1 MGSRAAAA
9 YLLPLIAFL
18 LLATAPVVAAPSDL
32 RAAVVRVEAAMDPVS
47 AGPDLAAD
55 LAARQPWTPYQ
66 AEIARRLRIG
76 SSGTGF
82 FVNADGDVVT
92 NAHVLLSGVRYR
104 GLYFTHADWDSMAR
118 LLEVI
123 RDIWVTVGEGE
134 EERSYLALPIAIAE
148 DLDLAVLRLSRPPGD
163 KTLFPY
169 LALANS
175 DLITAGQAVRALGF
189 PENGFQET
197 SGRILSLIQG
207 VAVHEPMQLVRR
219 TDPGTGEEIVIVAGT
234 SPGPI
239 GRLQHNA
246 PVGHGSSGGPIL
258 DERNRVV
265 GVGYALLSDRRPD
278 ANEEIGLAGLNLA
291 IASNVLERFLIS
303 NSVRFEKGAP

>member
-1 MGSRAAAA
+1 MGSRAAA
-9 YLLPLIAFL
+9 LVVFLIAL
-18 LLATAPVVAAPSDL
+18 SLPALAGPTDIRS
-32 RAAVVRVEAAMDPVS
+32 AVIRVEAAIDPLS
-47 AGPDLAAD
+47 AGPELAAD
-55 LAARQPWTPYQ
+55 LAGRQPWTPYQ

-82 FVNADGDVVT
+82 FVNADGDLVT

-104 GLYFTHADWDSMAR
+104 GLYFTYADWDSMAR

-123 RDIWVTVGEGE
+123 RDVWVTVGEGE
-134 EERSYLALPIAIAE
+134 EERSYLAVPVAIAE

-163 KTLFPY
+163 ETRFPY

-175 DLITAGQAVRALGF
+175 DALATGQAVRSLGF
-189 PENGFQET
+189 PEDGFQET

-219 TDPGTGEEIVIVAGT
+219 ADPETGEEIVIVAGT

-246 PVGHGSSGGPIL
+246 PVGHGSSGCPIL

-278 ANEEIGLAGLNLA
+278 ADEEIGLAGLNLA

-303 NSVRFEKGAP
+303 SSVRFEKGAP

>member
-1 MGSRAAAA
+1 MRSRAAALVI
-9 YLLPLIAFL
+9 LLVVLSMPA
-18 LLATAPVVAAPSDL
+18 LADPSTL
-32 RAAVVRVEAAMDPVS
+32 RSTVVRVETAVDPVS

-104 GLYFTHADWDSMAR
+104 GLHFTHADWDSMTR

-123 RDIWVTVGEGE
+123 RDVWVTVGEGE
-134 EERSYLALPIAIAE
+134 EERSYLAFPIAIAE

-163 KTLFPY
+163 DTRFPFLTLADSDH
-169 LALANS
+169 LAL
-175 DLITAGQAVRALGF
+175 GQTVRALGF

-197 SGRILSLIQG
+197 SGRILSVIQG
-207 VAVHEPMQLVRR
+207 VAVHEPMQIVRR
-219 TDPGTGEEIVIVAGT
+219 TDPETGEEVITVAGT

-239 GRLQHNA
+239 GRLQHSA
-246 PVGHGSSGGPIL
+246 RVGHGSSGGPIV
-258 DERNRVV
+258 DDRGRVV
-265 GVGYALLSDRRPD
+265 GVGYALLSSRQPD
-278 ANEEIGLAGLNLA
+278 ADEEMGLAGLNLA
-291 IASNVLERFLIS
+291 IASNVLKRFLIS
-303 NSVRFEKGAP
+303 SSVRLEKGAP

>member
-1 MGSRAAAA
+1 MGSRAAA
-9 YLLPLIAFL
+9 F
-18 LLATAPVVAAPSDL
+18 VVSLVALSMPALAAPSDL
-32 RAAVVRVEAAMDPVS
+32 RSAIVRVEAAIDPAS

-104 GLYFTHADWDSMAR
+104 GLHFTHADWDSMTR
-118 LLEVI
+118 LLQVI

-134 EERSYLALPIAIAE
+134 EERSYLAVPIAIAE

-175 DLITAGQAVRALGF
+175 DALATGQAVRALGF
-189 PENGFQET
+189 PEDAFQET
-197 SGRILSLIQG
+197 SGGILSLIQG
-207 VAVHEPMQLVRR
+207 VAVHEQMQLVRR
-219 TDPGTGEEIVIVAGT
+219 TDPDTGEEIVIVAGT

-258 DERNRVV
+258 DDRNRVV

-291 IASNVLERFLIS
+291 IASNVLQRFLMG

>member
-1 MGSRAAAA
+1 MGSRAAALVV
-9 YLLPLIAFL
+9 LLMAFSL
-18 LLATAPVVAAPSDL
+18 PASAAPTNIRS
-32 RAAVVRVEAAMDPVS
+32 AVVRVEAAIDPVS
-47 AGPDLAAD
+47 AGPGIAAD
-55 LAARQPWTPYQ
+55 LAARQPWTPYE

-104 GLYFTHADWDSMAR
+104 GLYFTHADWDSMTR

-123 RDIWVTVGEGE
+123 RDIWVIVGEGE
-134 EERSYLALPIAIAE
+134 EQRSYLALPIAIAE

-163 KTLFPY
+163 KTSFPY

-175 DLITAGQAVRALGF
+175 DAIAAGQAVRALGF

-197 SGRILSLIQG
+197 SGRILSLIEG

-219 TDPGTGEEIVIVAGT
+219 TDPDTGEETVIVAGT

-258 DERNRVV
+258 DEGNRVV

-278 ANEEIGLAGLNLA
+278 ANEEMGLAGLNLA
-291 IASNVLERFLIS
+291 IASNVLQQFLLS
-303 NSVRFEKGAP
+303 NSVRFEKSAP

>member
-1 MGSRAAAA
+1 MSLVALSLPALAASNG
-9 YLLPLIAFL
+9 IA
-18 LLATAPVVAAPSDL
+18 S
-32 RAAVVRVEAAMDPVS
+32 AVVRVEAAIDPVS

-104 GLYFTHADWDSMAR
+104 GLHFTHADWDSMAR
-118 LLEVI
+118 LLRVV

-134 EERSYLALPIAIAE
+134 EERSYLAIPIAVSE

-163 KTLFPY
+163 KTIFPH
-169 LALANS
+169 LALGNS
-175 DLITAGQAVRALGF
+175 EALSIGQAVRALGF
-189 PENGFQET
+189 LEDGFQET
-197 SGRILSLIQG
+197 SGRILSLIEG

-219 TDPGTGEEIVIVAGT
+219 TDAETGEEIVIVAGT

-239 GRLQHNA
+239 GRLQHSA
-246 PVGHGSSGGPIL
+246 PVGHGSSGCPIL

-265 GVGYALLSDRRPD
+265 GVGYALLSDRRPGV
-278 ANEEIGLAGLNLA
+278 AEEIGLDGLNLA
-291 IASNVLERFLIS
+291 ITSKVLERFLIS
-303 NSVRFEKGAP
+303 NSVRFEKGAE

>member
-1 MGSRAAAA
+1 MRTRAAALVVFLVA
-9 YLLPLIAFL
+9 LSLPA
-18 LLATAPVVAAPSDL
+18 LAGPTDL
-32 RAAVVRVEAAMDPVS
+32 RSAVVRVEAAIDPVS

-82 FVNADGDVVT
+82 FVNSDGDVVT
-92 NAHVLLSGVRYR
+92 NAHVILSGVRYR
-104 GLYFTHADWDSMAR
+104 GLYFTYADWDSMTR

-148 DLDLAVLRLSRPPGD
+148 DLDLAVLRLSRPPDD

-169 LALANS
+169 LALGDS
-175 DLITAGQAVRALGF
+175 DGLALGQAVRALGF

-219 TDPGTGEEIVIVAGT
+219 TDPDTGEEIVIVAGT

-239 GRLQHNA
+239 GRLQHSA
-246 PVGHGSSGGPIL
+246 PVGHGSSGCPIL

-265 GVGYALLSDRRPD
+265 GVGYALLSDRRPG
-278 ANEEIGLAGLNLA
+278 ATEEMGLAGLNLA
-291 IASNVLERFLIS
+291 IASNVLERFLTS
-303 NSVRFEKGAP
+303 NSVRFEKGAL